1 VSRSFTIN
9 KADSATT
16 VTVGNATYDGNSH
29 GGNAGVT
36 GAGGLN
42 QSLPVTYSGRNA
54 TTYGP
59 STTAPTDAGDYT
71 ASASFGG
78 DADHNAS
85 SDSKEFQITKAT
97 SMTAVTFEDAPY
109 VYRGSAYTATAQAN
123 GAGGLNV
130 PVTIAYSGDC
140 TNVTTAGG
148 CTATATYPG
157 DANHEGSND
166 SRSITITKATATI
179 ALGDLLQT
187 YNGAPRV
194 ATATTNP
201 NNLDGLTVTYDGST
215 TAPTGAGSYPVVA
228 SLNNQNYQAD
238 NATGT
243 LEVGKATPTVEWSNP
258 AGIVYGTALGA
269 SQFNATASVPGSFAY
284 TPASGTVL
292 NAGDSQTLH
301 ADFTPTDTTNYNGAT
316 KDVSINVAKASQA
329 ITFGALANKTYGD
342 APFNV
347 SATGGA
353 SGNSI
358 TFSATGNCTGS
369 GSTITIT
376 GAGNCTVTATQGGNA
391 NYTAAPDV
399 ARSFQIA
406 KAAATITLGNL
417 YYLYDDQAH
426 GATAATNPSGLS
438 GVTFNYVGMTLSY
451 NSSIAPTAAGT
462 YTVTASLTNANYAA
476 PNASA
481 TFVINAAPS
490 VTIAAPAG
498 GALYTTGSTVSF
510 TGAFVDNPGTHTATW
525 TFTSG
530 TQTITQAATVNEA
543 TGAIN
548 ATYTFPATGVYTVKL
563 TVSDNFN
570 VTGEATTV
578 GGATGAGAL
587 IAVYDP
593 SSTGGSVSTTTKS
606 PLYSSLAGWYPVNPA
621 LTGTATTGFNA
632 SYPSATAT
640 APTGQ
645 AVFNLPAANLSFSSL
660 SYQWMVVTKPYVW
673 LRGAGTVNNVS
684 GYEFLISAVDGQLT
698 GGGGADKFR
707 IRIWKKDTGTV
718 IYDNIPGGAFNRV
731 ATTVTSNGDIAIK

>member
-1 VSRSFTIN
+1 MATRRRAPRRVSPPSTQRLTARARPATTPSRRQPVRSERTNYAFSFVNGTLTVSKANQTIAFDALASKTYGDGDFTVSATASSGLSVSLAASGKCTISGSTVHLSGAGTCHITATQGGNANYNAASDVSRSFTIN

-36 GAGGLN
+36 GAGGLD

-54 TTYGP
+54 TAYGP
-59 STTAPTDAGDYT
+59 STTAPTSAGDYT

-97 SMTAVTFEDAPY
+97 STTAVTFEDAPY

-201 NNLDGLTVTYDGST
+201 NDLDGLTVTYDGST

-238 NATGT
+238 NASGT
-243 LEVGKATPTVEWSNP
+243 LEVGKATPAVEWSNP

-269 SQFNATASVPGSFAY
+269 SQLNATASVPGSFAY

-301 ADFTPTDTTNYNGAT
+301 AEFTPSDTTNYNGVS
-316 KDVSINVAKASQA
+316 KGVSINVAKASQA

-353 SGNSI
+353 SGNSV

-376 GAGNCTVTATQGGNA
+376 E
-391 NYTAAPDV
+391 
-399 ARSFQIA
+399 R
-406 KAAATITLGNL
+406 
-417 YYLYDDQAH
+417 
-426 GATAATNPSGLS
+426 ATA
-438 GVTFNYVGMTLSY
+438 
-451 NSSIAPTAAGT
+451 
-462 YTVTASLTNANYAA
+462 
-476 PNASA
+476 
-481 TFVINAAPS
+481 
-490 VTIAAPAG
+490 
-498 GALYTTGSTVSF
+498 
-510 TGAFVDNPGTHTATW
+510 
-525 TFTSG
+525 
-530 TQTITQAATVNEA
+530 
-543 TGAIN
+543 
-548 ATYTFPATGVYTVKL
+548 
-563 TVSDNFN
+563 
-570 VTGEATTV
+570 
-578 GGATGAGAL
+578 
-587 IAVYDP
+587 
-593 SSTGGSVSTTTKS
+593 
-606 PLYSSLAGWYPVNPA
+606 
-621 LTGTATTGFNA
+621 
-632 SYPSATAT
+632 
-640 APTGQ
+640 
-645 AVFNLPAANLSFSSL
+645 
-660 SYQWMVVTKPYVW
+660 
-673 LRGAGTVNNVS
+673 R
-684 GYEFLISAVDGQLT
+684 
-698 GGGGADKFR
+698 
-707 IRIWKKDTGTV
+707 
-718 IYDNIPGGAFNRV
+718 
-731 ATTVTSNGDIAIK
+731 